1 MGSRLIFRRQGPWDP
16 FRRDAR
22 GCASAALVVRVQAGT
37 SPQGG
42 GAASTSRSYGIGEV
56 ACPLDKK
63 TTRNAWFVTVLQTD
77 TGRRAEYAKAR
88 ERTLVKELGKLA
100 P

>member
-1 MGSRLIFRRQGPWDP
+1 MCERGAGCPRSSRYLPRKR
-16 FRRDAR
+16 
-22 GCASAALVVRVQAGT
+22 
-37 SPQGG
+37 G